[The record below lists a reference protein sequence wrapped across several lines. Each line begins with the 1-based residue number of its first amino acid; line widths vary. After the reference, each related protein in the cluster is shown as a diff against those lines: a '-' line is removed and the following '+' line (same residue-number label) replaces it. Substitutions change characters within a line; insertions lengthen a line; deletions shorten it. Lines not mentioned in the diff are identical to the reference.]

1 MAEAGWAVENLREA
15 LLCRP
20 GLPPG
25 GRHGGG
31 GGVITRERSGNTSC
45 TPSLYF

>member
-1 MAEAGWAVENLREA
+1 MAEAVWAVENLREA

-25 GRHGGG
+25 GRHGG
-31 GGVITRERSGNTSC
+31 VITRERSGNTSC
-45 TPSLYF
+45 TFSLYF

>member
-20 GLPPG
+20 SLPPG

-31 GGVITRERSGNTSC
+31 RGGGGGHNPREKW
-45 TPSLYF
+45 

>member
-1 MAEAGWAVENLREA
+1 MAEAVWAVENLREA

-31 GGVITRERSGNTSC
+31 GGHNPREKW
-45 TPSLYF
+45 